1 MSSRSEKV
9 AWFPALKTKLHNSKE
24 ERKQTRPI
32 IMMDGLVDKAGLA
45 FTDVLEQGQDVSVC
59 YRRLLVLDL
68 KGNLGYYE
76 WNIFRR

>member
-1 MSSRSEKV
+1 
-9 AWFPALKTKLHNSKE
+9 
-24 ERKQTRPI
+24 
-32 IMMDGLVDKAGLA
+32 MMDGLVDKAGLA